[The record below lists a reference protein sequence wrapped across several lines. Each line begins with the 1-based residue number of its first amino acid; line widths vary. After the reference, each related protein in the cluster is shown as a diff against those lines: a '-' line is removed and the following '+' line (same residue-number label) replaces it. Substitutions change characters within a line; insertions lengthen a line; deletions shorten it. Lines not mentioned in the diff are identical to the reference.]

1 MIETKD
7 LIIKKG
13 QQTDWKDMYYN
24 LWRHEESAKYMLWD
38 VTTSE
43 EEAIKRMER
52 TVAFEVTH
60 PYAWLVYEKKTSQ
73 AIGFA
78 GLEILKEDPCRKTDG
93 IETGDREV
101 EEEAEQEIKHEI
113 EQEIEQE
120 VEQDGIV
127 CGETGIAFGPEF
139 VGKGYGKQVLNALT
153 DFAKFKLGA
162 KKFISCCRTVNVP
175 SHKVQMACG
184 FTFSHFEDK
193 IDPRNNE
200 PYVLE
205 YNFKM
210 L

>member
-13 QQTDWKDMYYN
+13 EQKDWKDMYYN
-24 LWRHEESAKYMLWD
+24 LWRHAESAKYMLWD

-43 EEAIKRMER
+43 EDAIKRMER
-52 TVAFEVTH
+52 TVAFEATH
-60 PYAWLVYEKKTSQ
+60 PYAWLVYEKASGQ

-78 GLEILKEDPCRKTDG
+78 GLEILEEDICEQKAG
-93 IETGDREV
+93 SETGTGKIAQEGMTCEERVQEEMTCEGRARE
-101 EEEAEQEIKHEI
+101 
-113 EQEIEQE
+113 
-120 VEQDGIV
+120 GIV
-127 CGETGIAFGPEF
+127 CGETGVAFGPDF

-153 DFAKFKLGA
+153 DFAKNELGA
-162 KKFISCCRTVNVP
+162 KKFISCCRTANVA

-184 FTFSHFEDK
+184 FTFSHYEDK

-200 PYVLE
+200 PYILE
-205 YNFKM
+205 CNYKM